1 MHPILSEGISVVD
14 GVPSKAMVHHS
25 HKAGLRSLAILEAS
39 KGLLAIA
46 GAIVIFSFA
55 HKDLG
60 DVADHLLSVLHVNPG
75 SRFAEAVF
83 RAADK
88 ATAQQ
93 IILVGFG
100 VLVYAAVRITE
111 AVGLWHERD
120 WAEWFALL
128 SACLYVPWEIY
139 EILRHFRWLKAAI
152 LFINVIVIV
161 YLAFV
166 LWQKRQESKAE
177 EAVVV

>member
-1 MHPILSEGISVVD
+1 
-14 GVPSKAMVHHS
+14 MVSHS

-60 DVADHLLSVLHVNPG
+60 DVADHVLSALHVNPG

-128 SACLYVPWEIY
+128 SA
-139 EILRHFRWLKAAI
+139 
-152 LFINVIVIV
+152 
-161 YLAFV
+161 
-166 LWQKRQESKAE
+166 
-177 EAVVV
+177 

>member
-1 MHPILSEGISVVD
+1 
-14 GVPSKAMVHHS
+14 MVSRS
-25 HKAGLRSLAILEAS
+25 HKTGLRSLAILEGS
-39 KGLLAIA
+39 KGLLAIVA
-46 GAIVIFSFA
+46 AIIIFVLA

-60 DVADHLLSVLHVNPG
+60 DIAEHVLFVLHVNPG

-88 ATAQQ
+88 ASAQQ
-93 IILVGFG
+93 ILLVGFG
-100 VLVYAAVRITE
+100 VLMYAAVRFTE
-111 AVGLWHERD
+111 AIGLWRQRD

-128 SACLYVPWEIY
+128 SACLYLPWEIY

-152 LFINVIVIV
+152 LIINVVVIV

-166 LWQKRQESKAE
+166 LWQSRQESKKQE
-177 EAVVV
+177 MLTVS